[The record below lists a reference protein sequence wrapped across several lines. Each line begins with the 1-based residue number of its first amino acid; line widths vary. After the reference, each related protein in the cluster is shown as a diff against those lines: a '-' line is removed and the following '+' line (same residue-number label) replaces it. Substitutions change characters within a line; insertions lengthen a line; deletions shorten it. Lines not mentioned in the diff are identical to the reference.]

1 MAKRKA
7 KKRGKRK
14 SSAKD
19 SGRTSLKHSILL
31 AEQRTHLAQK
41 RTELAHERTVMANVR
56 TATTL
61 ILFGIAFFG
70 LSRAKQDFF
79 YFSGIVSIILG
90 VFFAFFALERA
101 LKHFREIEKIKK
113 FFENLLRK
121 I

>member
-1 MAKRKA
+1 MA
-7 KKRGKRK
+7 RK
-14 SSAKD
+14 SKKKS
-19 SGRTSLKHSILL
+19 SGKNAGEKHVKKSVLL

-70 LSRAKQDFF
+70 LSKERGDFF

-101 LKHFREIEKIKK
+101 LKHSREINKIKG
-113 FFENLLRK
+113 FFGHLLK
-121 I
+121 KL